1 MKYLVTG
8 GAGFIGSNLVDYLC
22 NDGHEVIVLDNL
34 TSGKKEYLSKNAIF
48 HEVDISLMKS
58 KSDYFM
64 FEGVDVVFHLAACAE
79 VDPSIKNPIP
89 FHNTNVNGTLNVL
102 MACRKHKVK
111 RIVYSASSSCYGNPT
126 EIPTTEN
133 AEIHPM
139 SPYALQKLMG
149 EQYCK
154 LFSELYGIE
163 SVCLRYFNV
172 YGSRQRDKGAYSLV
186 TGIFMRQHASN
197 QSLTITGDGEQR
209 RDFISVDDVVKANV
223 LASWSEK
230 VGNGESINIGN
241 GEAISINKVAKLIS
255 DDIVYVEKR
264 YEPDITLA
272 DITKAKDLLDWN
284 PQVDFRNWLT
294 KYKDNQN

>member
-34 TSGKKEYLSKNAIF
+34 SSGKKEYLNENAIF
-48 HEVDISLMKS
+48 HNIDISLMKT

-64 FEGVDVVFHLAACAE
+64 FEDVDVVFHLAACAE

-89 FHNTNVNGTLNVL
+89 FHNANVNGTLNVL
-102 MACRKHKVK
+102 MACREKKVK
-111 RIVYSASSSCYGNPT
+111 RIVYSASSSCYGNPI

-139 SPYALQKLMG
+139 SPYA
-149 EQYCK
+149 
-154 LFSELYGIE
+154 
-163 SVCLRYFNV
+163 
-172 YGSRQRDKGAYSLV
+172 
-186 TGIFMRQHASN
+186 
-197 QSLTITGDGEQR
+197 GDGEQQ

-230 VGNGESINIGN
+230 VGSGESINIGN
-241 GEAISINKVAKLIS
+241 GEAISINEVAKLIS

-272 DITKAKDLLDWN
+272 DITKTKELLGWT

-294 KYKDNQN
+294 EYKDN

>member
-34 TSGKKEYLSKNAIF
+34 SSGKKEYLNENAIF
-48 HEVDISLMKS
+48 HNIDISLMKT

-64 FEGVDVVFHLAACAE
+64 FEDVDVVFHLAACAE

-89 FHNTNVNGTLNVL
+89 FHNANVNGTLNVL
-102 MACRKHKVK
+102 MACREKKVK
-111 RIVYSASSSCYGNPT
+111 RIVYSASSSCYGNPI

-139 SPYALQKLMG
+139 SPYALQKLIG

-186 TGIFMRQHASN
+186 TGIFMRQYAN
-197 QSLTITGDGEQR
+197 NESLTITGDGEQQ
-209 RDFISVDDVVKANV
+209 RDFISVDDVGKANV

-230 VGNGESINIGN
+230 VGSGESINIGN
-241 GEAISINKVAKLIS
+241 GEAISINEVAKLIS

-272 DITKAKDLLDWN
+272 DITKTKELLGWT

-294 KYKDNQN
+294 EYKDN